1 MYCENMTQSAD
12 GLLNC
17 MRATDKG
24 SCVNSV
30 TQAYTEQADNER
42 NRWEIKKA
50 VGIAESISK
59 KTL

>member
-1 MYCENMTQSAD
+1 MTQSAD

-30 TQAYTEQADNER
+30 SQAYTEQVDNET
-42 NRWEIKKA
+42 NRWEKKKA
-50 VGIAESISK
+50 LGIPESISK

>member
-1 MYCENMTQSAD
+1 MTQSAD

-59 KTL
+59 KNL